1 MRNKGTFWILLGVLF
16 IAAAVLLTGYNVQD
30 ETRAEES
37 SKEIL
42 TVLVPEVENIAEDPE
57 DVENIPDYQ
66 TFSDMEM
73 PVKEVKGNEYIG
85 VLEIVSKEL
94 VLPVM
99 SEWSY
104 PKLKISPCRYSG
116 SAYKN
121 DMIICAHN
129 YSSHFGG
136 LKSMVQGEQIKF
148 TDVDGNEFLY
158 EVAEIE
164 ILDPYAT
171 MEITEGDWD
180 LTLFTCTYGGRD
192 RVTVR
197 CILTE

>member
-1 MRNKGTFWILLGVLF
+1 MKNKGYLWIILGVL
-16 IAAAVLLTGYNVQD
+16 LLVTALLLAGYNIQD
-30 ETRAEES
+30 EKEAEENS
-37 SKEIL
+37 EKIL
-42 TVLVPEVENIAEDPE
+42 MELVPRVESATKNIED
-57 DVENIPDYQ
+57 IPDYQ
-66 TFSDMEM
+66 TFFDMEM
-73 PVKEVKGNEYIG
+73 PVAEIEGNEYIG

-94 VLPVM
+94 ELPVM

-104 PKLKISPCRYSG
+104 PKLKIAPCRYSG
-116 SAYKN
+116 SVYKN

-129 YSSHFGG
+129 YGSHFGG

-148 TDVDGNEFLY
+148 TDVDGNVFLY

-171 MEITEGDWD
+171 VEITEGDWD

-197 CILTE
+197 CILIE